1 VGGTIELPAICGK
14 HVVYYPAALVGEAMR
29 GRFYAFGTAY
39 ECPMTYL
46 IHA

>member
-1 VGGTIELPAICGK
+1 MGGTIELPAICGK